1 MKFNWDERKNQI
13 NQHKHGV
20 SFEQACYAFADPYQ
34 LNIQDN
40 DLDYGEERWVLLG
53 KTEQHGLL
61 VVVHIEV
68 HDNEIRIISARTATK
83 HEQKVY
89 EQRRLP

>member
-1 MKFNWDERKNQI
+1 MKFSWDECKNQT
-13 NQHKHGV
+13 NQQKHGI
-20 SFEQACYAFADPYQ
+20 SFAQACYAFTDPYQ
-34 LNIQDN
+34 LNIRDN

-53 KTEQHGLL
+53 KAEHHGLL
-61 VVVHIEV
+61 VVVHIEL

-89 EQRRLP
+89 EQRRLA